1 MVSEREKMNDTKLED
16 KLDLILGKVE
26 DSSNEIKNITSIIKN
41 YIIIQK
47 LNKSQP
53 KTLQEIRN
61 ARLLDRS
68 SKL

>member
-1 MVSEREKMNDTKLED
+1 MNDTKLED